1 VFLSS
6 TIMSTTATTPAW
18 TVNSWRA
25 KPVKQQV
32 EYEDTETFKSTIE
45 QIAQLPP
52 LISKGEVTELRRQLA
67 EVAAGK
73 RFLLQGGDC
82 AERFVDCKSA
92 AIEQKLKIMLQM
104 SLVLTW
110 GARMPTVRVAR
121 MAGQYAK
128 PRSSPTEIV
137 SGKKYFSFRGDNI
150 NGFELKDRKPD
161 PKRLLRGYFHAASTL
176 NYARALIKDGFADV
190 RAAKHWNLG
199 FVKSSENRAKYEK
212 MVRSIREAS
221 EFVEVCGLSDL
232 DRLKTVDL
240 FVCHE
245 ALHLDYEEAMTREI
259 GVDTARAAAA
269 AASSSST
276 SSATSAPFTGTASFM
291 NLGAHFIWIGD
302 RTRQLDHAHVEY
314 MRGVDNPIGL
324 KVGPTTK
331 PDELVELIETLCP
344 DIRNQPGKVTLITR
358 FGENKVRAL
367 LPPLIKVVQDAGLQG
382 KVIWCC
388 DAMHG
393 NTKSVLVGE
402 GTKDEKKYKTRSF
415 DDVLG
420 ELRSTFEV
428 HIQCGSRLGGTHLE
442 MTGERVTE
450 CTGGPEELSSEDLP
464 QRYTSYCDPRLN
476 YAQSLEIAF
485 LVADYIKNGAP
496 LSRKPSEANLA
507 GLVGNASTNSSSGCG
522 DSSGS
527 GSQPNAKRRKVGDYV
542 VLSR

>member
-1 VFLSS
+1 
-6 TIMSTTATTPAW
+6 MSTKPTAW
-18 TVNSWRA
+18 KVDSWRS
-25 KPVKQQV
+25 KPAKQQV
-32 EYEDTETFKSTIE
+32 VYEDQTEFDTTIK
-45 QIAQLPP
+45 QIQALPP
-52 LISKGEVTELRRQLA
+52 LISRGEILDLRNQLK
-67 EVAAGK
+67 EVAEGK

-82 AERFVDCKSA
+82 AERFMDCNSS

-121 MAGQYAK
+121 MAGQFAK
-128 PRSSPTEIV
+128 PRSSPTEVIN
-137 SGKKYFSFRGDNI
+137 GETYFSYRGDNI

-161 PKRLLRGYFHAASTL
+161 PKRLLQGYFHSASTL

-245 ALHLDYEEAMTREI
+245 ALHLDYEEAMTRE
-259 GVDTARAAAA
+259 VASTSSSSSRS
-269 AASSSST
+269 ASSSFSST
-276 SSATSAPFTGTASFM
+276 SSTSSSTFTSSASSSTTTPSPPSFM

-302 RTRQLDHAHVEY
+302 RTRQLDHAHIEY

-324 KVGPTTK
+324 KVGPTTR
-331 PDELVELIETLCP
+331 PDELVEIIETLCP
-344 DIRNQPGKVTLITR
+344 DIRQQPGKVTLITR
-358 FGENKVRAL
+358 FGANKVRAL
-367 LPPLIKVVQDAGLQG
+367 LPPLIKVVQEAGLQG

-393 NTKSVLVGE
+393 NTKSVMVQQKE
-402 GTKDEKKYKTRSF
+402 GEKKYKTRSF

-428 HIQCGSRLGGTHLE
+428 HASCGSRLGGTHLE
-442 MTGERVTE
+442 MTGESVTE
-450 CTGGPEELSSEDLP
+450 CTGGPEELQNEDLP
-464 QRYTSYCDPRLN
+464 MRYTSYCDPRLN

-485 LVADYIKNGAP
+485 MVAEYIKFGVP
-496 LSRKPSEANLA
+496 LSRKPSMTDLA
-507 GLVGNASTNSSSGCG
+507 
-522 DSSGS
+522 
-527 GSQPNAKRRKVGDYV
+527 SQDGGKPAKRRKVGEYV

>member
-1 VFLSS
+1 
-6 TIMSTTATTPAW
+6 MSATATPW
-18 TVNSWRA
+18 SVNSWRS
-25 KPVKQQV
+25 KPAKQQV
-32 EYEDTETFKSTIE
+32 DYEDKACFAKTVKTI
-45 QIAQLPP
+45 QQLPP

-82 AERFVDCKSA
+82 AERFMDCNSS

-128 PRSSPTEIV
+128 PRSSPTEIIE
-137 SGKKYFSFRGDNI
+137 GKQYFSFRGDNI

-161 PKRLLRGYFHAASTL
+161 PERLLQGYFHSASTL

-245 ALHLDYEEAMTREI
+245 ALHLDYEEAMTRQI
-259 GVDTARAAAA
+259 GTQETPVPATV
-269 AASSSST
+269 AASSSFSSSSSSSSST
-276 SSATSAPFTGTASFM
+276 TAAPPQQKQSFM

-314 MRGVDNPIGL
+314 MRGVENPIGL

-331 PDELVELIETLCP
+331 PDELVEIIETLCP

-358 FGENKVRAL
+358 FGANKVVAL
-367 LPPLIKVVQDAGLQG
+367 LPPLIKVVQEAGLQG

-393 NTKSVLVGE
+393 NTRSVMVGE
-402 GTKDEKKYKTRSF
+402 GTPEQKKYKTRSF

-428 HIQCGSRLGGTHLE
+428 HLNCGSRLGGTHLE
-442 MTGERVTE
+442 MTGESVTE

-464 QRYTSYCDPRLN
+464 MRYTSYCDPRLN

-485 LVADYIKNGAP
+485 MVAEYIKFGAP
-496 LSRKPSEANLA
+496 LSRRPSENNLKGMA
-507 GLVGNASTNSSSGCG
+507 ATAE
-522 DSSGS
+522 GS
-527 GSQPNAKRRKVGDYV
+527 NNKPAAKRRKVGDYV

>member
-1 VFLSS
+1 
-6 TIMSTTATTPAW
+6 
-18 TVNSWRA
+18 
-25 KPVKQQV
+25 
-32 EYEDTETFKSTIE
+32 
-45 QIAQLPP
+45 
-52 LISKGEVTELRRQLA
+52 
-67 EVAAGK
+67 
-73 RFLLQGGDC
+73 
-82 AERFVDCKSA
+82 
-92 AIEQKLKIMLQM
+92 
-104 SLVLTW
+104 
-110 GARMPTVRVAR
+110 

-128 PRSSPTEIV
+128 PRSSPTEVID
-137 SGKKYFSFRGDNI
+137 GKTHFSFRGDNI

-161 PKRLLRGYFHAASTL
+161 PTRLLQGYFHSASTL

-259 GVDTARAAAA
+259 TGTGAPTESAASV
-269 AASSSST
+269 AASSSSSSS
-276 SSATSAPFTGTASFM
+276 SSASFTPASTEPAPSFM

-331 PDELVELIETLCP
+331 PEELVEIIETLCP

-358 FGENKVRAL
+358 FGSNKVHAL

-402 GTKDEKKYKTRSF
+402 GTPEEKKYKTRSF
-415 DDVLG
+415 EDVLG

-428 HIQCGSRLGGTHLE
+428 HVQCGSRLGGTHLE
-442 MTGERVTE
+442 LTGDCVTE
-450 CTGGPEELSSEDLP
+450 CTGGPQELRSEDLP
-464 QRYTSYCDPRLN
+464 MRYTSYCDPRLN

-485 LVADYIKNGAP
+485 MVAEYIKTGAP
-496 LSRKPSEANLA
+496 LSRRPSESNLA
-507 GLVGNASTNSSSGCG
+507 GMVGASTSSGA
-522 DSSGS
+522 
-527 GSQPNAKRRKVGDYV
+527 PVAKKRKV
-542 VLSR
+542 SA